1 MLTKTESWKRR
12 RTERR
17 KDFPPIQFQ
26 SMVDT
31 LFPTRTQKVIQP
43 DDTTTA
49 RPLVNLQKPSI
60 HIHISQDEKV
70 AQQEEEEEEE
80 EPRDRCIHLLT
91 APL

>member
-49 RPLVNLQKPSI
+49 RPLVNLQNLQYTFTSPKKKKKKKKSPVT
-60 HIHISQDEKV
+60 DV
-70 AQQEEEEEEE
+70 Y
-80 EPRDRCIHLLT
+80 T
-91 APL
+91 F